1 MSSKKAD
8 QILKR
13 LQGEGLIA
21 KDKPATEKKKFKG
34 YNKNKPKGKFGKP
47 ANNTGAQQ
55 KAQPAGNTN
64 TNKANSNNG
73 QKKHFHNK
81 KRPSNQ
87 SQLTGKQQ
95 QTQPN
100 KKQDEVVDPVAVV
113 VCITLSRSK
122 KNLIMTGHSDQ
133 SVVTDAMHVRVTK
146 TGKAIRPAGSSTKY
160 PDAVM
165 EPFEPRGTQQRS
177 VDPIRFEVREEF
189 NSLQV
194 VELPAKASE
203 DGEDYVPTEEHS
215 DHGEENDVF
224 IGIKAINMDF
234 SSTLVGGGT
243 KKGSTKKRKQQLQE
257 AS

>member
-47 ANNTGAQQ
+47 GAGGNNHSQ
-55 KAQPAGNTN
+55 KPVSHKKPAT
-64 TNKANSNNG
+64 NNG
-73 QKKHFHNK
+73 N
-81 KRPSNQ
+81 
-87 SQLTGKQQ
+87 QQ
-95 QTQPN
+95 QAQPN
-100 KKQDEVVDPVAVV
+100 KKQDQVVDPVAVV

-177 VDPIRFEVREEF
+177 VDPIRFEVREEL

-257 AS
+257 AA